1 MRNNIFR
8 GVIISLLI
16 VGGVTVS
23 TNTTYAAGL
32 TVNSSGDATADDGAC
47 TLREAITAANTD
59 TASGATPGECIA
71 GSGADTINFN
81 ISGSGIHR
89 ITPTIQLPTITETL
103 NIDGTTQPGTS
114 CEPRDLKIE
123 IDSTTAYATGAYM
136 NTMVFNSD
144 NNILQGIATF
154 GEPDDL
160 PNNGSADSGVIFNG
174 AGSVVRCNNFGI
186 TADNKSPSTELGYV
200 NNLGDLRFTAYAD
213 SSYIGGTTAGDRNVF
228 GDTNIG
234 LNVDCGNINNRPEGL
249 KVFGNYFGTDVTGTA
264 PYSNREVDV
273 SMSCGENIQI
283 GSANSNERNIFA
295 GSPIRG
301 ASIVL
306 APASSSG
313 AGIVGT
319 RIQGNYFGLDPS
331 GVARPGFASAHL
343 AVHLISFP
351 AAALGGTDSN
361 NHQNLVGG
369 TNPGEANVITG
380 FPVGVMSVASFFDFG
395 GGPMYSTMPVN
406 DNTIIGN
413 KIYDNDFGIELC
425 GDLNILTTD
434 FCGSMAG
441 PNPNDSG
448 DPDTGANDYLNKPE
462 ITAIKQVGNQITFT
476 YDLDVIGSPSDQYRI
491 EFFSNDTADTH
502 GYGQGQNMLGAKTIT
517 ASGTVTGRQA
527 TFTLPTDGDITSKVF
542 AATTTVVDE
551 SLTYGF
557 GSTSEFGTVVD
568 GATVNYAP
576 ATSGGNPGQ
585 SEAGL
590 GSDDQDVGKLADT
603 GTNYWALTIAS
614 SLLISASASIIF
626 RKSGRIYKLIE

>member
-1 MRNNIFR
+1 MR
-8 GVIISLLI
+8 
-16 VGGVTVS
+16 
-23 TNTTYAAGL
+23 A
-32 TVNSSGDATADDGAC
+32 
-47 TLREAITAANTD
+47 
-59 TASGATPGECIA
+59 
-71 GSGADTINFN
+71 
-81 ISGSGIHR
+81 
-89 ITPTIQLPTITETL
+89 
-103 NIDGTTQPGTS
+103 
-114 CEPRDLKIE
+114 
-123 IDSTTAYATGAYM
+123 
-136 NTMVFNSD
+136 MVFDSD
-144 NNILQGIATF
+144 NNTLQGIAIF
-154 GEPDDL
+154 GEPDDV
-160 PNNGSADSGVIFNG
+160 PNSGSQDSGVVFNG
-174 AGSVVRCNNFGI
+174 AGSVIRCNNFGI
-186 TADNKSPSTELGYV
+186 TADNKSPSTELDYT

-213 SSYIGGTTAGDRNVF
+213 NSYVGGTTAGDRNVF
-228 GDTNIG
+228 GDTHIG

-249 KVFGNYFGTDVTGTA
+249 KVFGNYFGTDVTGTT

-295 GSPIRG
+295 GSPVRG

-313 AGIVGT
+313 AGIIGT

-406 DNTIIGN
+406 DNTIVGN
-413 KIYDNDFGIELC
+413 KIYGNDFGIELC
-425 GDLNILTTD
+425 GDLNILATD

-441 PNPNDSG
+441 PNPNDLG

-462 ITAIKQVGNQITFT
+462 ITAIKQTGNQITFT
-476 YDLDVIGSPSDQYRI
+476 YDLDVIGSPSDQYRV

-502 GYGQGQNMLGAKTIT
+502 GYGQGQNMLGATTAT
-517 ASGTVTGRQA
+517 ASGPTTGLQA
-527 TFTLPTDGDITSKVF
+527 TFTLPSGQDITSKVF
-542 AATTTVVDE
+542 AATTTVVDA

-557 GSTSEFGTVVD
+557 GSTSEFGRLVENAAIDFVPGENNPGD
-568 GATVNYAP
+568 QQAP
-576 ATSGGNPGQ
+576 GMTTGSGG
-585 SEAGL
+585 
-590 GSDDQDVGKLADT
+590 SDKSSVNQLANT
-603 GTNYWALTIAS
+603 GANYWLLAIVS
-614 SLLISASASIIF
+614 SLLIAASGSVML
-626 RKSGRIYKLIE
+626 RKKSYAYKLGE